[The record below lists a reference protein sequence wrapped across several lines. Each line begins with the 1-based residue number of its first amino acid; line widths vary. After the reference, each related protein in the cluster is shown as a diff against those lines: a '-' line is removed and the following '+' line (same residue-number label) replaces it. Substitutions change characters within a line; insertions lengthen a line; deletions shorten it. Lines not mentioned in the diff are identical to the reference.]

1 MKQVAIF
8 NEFVFGASERETMD
22 RDGHTMFPGLLKEDA
37 RRQLTASL
45 AHIESID
52 TEGREG
58 HEPRRFAAEYDGY
71 LESLIGHPQMLHLA
85 RSILGGDIR
94 FDHCVALN
102 RSGGDRGS
110 AWHTHG
116 YGEDDLRLGFVRIF
130 FYVNGFEAGD
140 GGLKVVPGSHMYR
153 DRITN
158 MGSDAELDRVWL
170 RDKLHPETGEP
181 LQIEALSTSS
191 GSVIAMW
198 TFAAHGVSPRKPGS
212 DTRWCVVYAYR
223 NPGRPSNARW
233 ISDAYEKRRIPGAE
247 GLMSLY

>member
-1 MKQVAIF
+1 
-8 NEFVFGASERETMD
+8 MD
-22 RDGHTMFPGLLKEDA
+22 LDGHIAFPGLLKEDA

-45 AHIESID
+45 AHIESISA
-52 TEGREG
+52 EGREG
-58 HEPRRFAAEYDGY
+58 HEPQRFAAEYDGY

-110 AWHTHG
+110 EWHTHG
-116 YGEDDLRLGFVRIF
+116 YGEDDPRLGFVRIF
-130 FYVNGFEAGD
+130 FYVNGFDVGD
-140 GGLKVVPGSHMYR
+140 GGLKVVPGSHLYR
-153 DRITN
+153 DRIAHV
-158 MGSDAELDRVWL
+158 GSDTDLGRGWMQGKHHPVTGKPL
-170 RDKLHPETGEP
+170 RIGAFSASP
-181 LQIEALSTSS
+181 

-223 NPGRPSNARW
+223 NPGLPSNARW
-233 ISDAYEKRRIPGAE
+233 ISEAYGKRRIPGAE
-247 GLMSLY
+247 GLMNLY